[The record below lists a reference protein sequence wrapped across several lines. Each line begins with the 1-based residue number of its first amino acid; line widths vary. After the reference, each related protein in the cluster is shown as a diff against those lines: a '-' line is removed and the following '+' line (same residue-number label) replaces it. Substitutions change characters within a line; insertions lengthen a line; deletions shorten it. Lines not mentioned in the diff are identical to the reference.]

1 MRLAPG
7 FLVGG
12 AFLLLSGSAGP
23 CRAETVVRLDG
34 RISTEEGW
42 GRAVWFGDRDGPVRL
57 GAVLSAEALF
67 LSLDVAGDARRD
79 ARVEVRLGSGPA
91 VTVWPRT
98 PAVGGAAG
106 AESAWRDVL
115 EARVP
120 WDLLGTVGPSNLRV
134 RLEMHGRSWRYPR
147 SGAIQVEP
155 AGAPG
160 FRLWGFWSDPEGDVR
175 MPAVPPASTPM
186 ASSTT
191 PSAGG
196 LSEPIASQEAEPS
209 TRPSR
214 WDLVSCQLL
223 GSSRGEVRLKLKF
236 AQPPDGSTAPVVQV
250 YWDTKPGG
258 RGDCLR
264 GVPAGLAGSSSWEV
278 AVDVEGNGA
287 RLYSGGDTR
296 DVPGAAR
303 WNVAGDEME
312 IALPR
317 GTLPVRPRGMLVI
330 VLDAPALARGDP
342 DAVSDILDP
351 AGAIQAELPMPENP
365 PLHGDVSM
373 SRPRGASPATAR
385 LAALPV
391 PK

>member
-12 AFLLLSGSAGP
+12 VFLLLSGSAGP

-42 GRAVWFGDRDGPVRL
+42 GRATWFGDRDGPVRL

-67 LSLDVAGDARRD
+67 LSLDVAGDARRE

-91 VTVWPRT
+91 VTVWPR
-98 PAVGGAAG
+98 PAAVRGAAG

-120 WDLLGTVGPSNLRV
+120 WEMLGSVGPANLSV
-134 RLEMHGRSWRYPR
+134 RLEMRGRSWLYPR
-147 SGAIQVEP
+147 SGTIQVEP

-160 FRLWGFWSDPEGDVR
+160 FHLWGFWSDPEGDVR
-175 MPAVPPASTPM
+175 MPAPPPASTPI
-186 ASSTT
+186 ASPTT
-191 PSAGG
+191 YSAGG
-196 LSEPIASQEAEPS
+196 PAESAAPQEMEPS

-214 WDLVSCQLL
+214 WDLVSCRLL
-223 GSSRGEVRLKLKF
+223 GSSRGEARLGLKF
-236 AQPPDGSTAPVVQV
+236 AQPPEGSTAPVVQA

-264 GVPAGLAGSSSWEV
+264 GVPAGLAGPSSWEA
-278 AVDVEGNGA
+278 AVDAEGNGA
-287 RLYSGGDTR
+287 KLYIGADTR
-296 DVPGAAR
+296 YLPGAVR
-303 WNVAGDEME
+303 WNAAGDEME

-317 GTLPVRPRGMLVI
+317 GSLPVRPRGMLVI

-351 AGAIQAELPMPENP
+351 AGTIQAELPLPENP
-365 PLHGDVSM
+365 PLHGDASS
-373 SRPRGASPATAR
+373 SRAR

>member
-7 FLVGG
+7 FFTGG
-12 AFLLLSGSAGP
+12 VSLILAFVVPVSGAPGI
-23 CRAETVVRLDG
+23 RLDG
-34 RISTEEGW
+34 RISAEEGW

-67 LSLDVAGDARRD
+67 ISLDIAGDGRRD
-79 ARVEVRLGSGPA
+79 ARVEVRLGSGPV
-91 VTVWPRT
+91 VTVWPR
-98 PAVGGAAG
+98 PVAG

-120 WDLLGTVGPSNLRV
+120 WEILGADGPADLRV
-134 RLEMHGRSWRYPR
+134 RLEMRGRLWTYPR
-147 SGAIQVEP
+147 AGGIP
-155 AGAPG
+155 IDPPGAPG
-160 FRLWGFWSDPEGDVR
+160 FRLWGSWSDPEGDVR
-175 MPAVPPASTPM
+175 MPEPPHTSTPM
-186 ASSTT
+186 AQPTT

-196 LSEPIASQEAEPS
+196 PSAQAELPEH
-209 TRPSR
+209 PSR
-214 WDLVSCQLL
+214 WDLLSCQLL

-236 AQPPDGSTAPVVQV
+236 APPTSLLEGSTAPVVQA

-264 GVPAGLAGSSSWEV
+264 GVPAGLTGSSSWEV
-278 AVDVEGNGA
+278 AVDAEGSRAALHTAAG
-287 RLYSGGDTR
+287 TR
-296 DVPGAAR
+296 DLAEAVR
-303 WNVAGDEME
+303 WNAAGDEME

-330 VLDAPALARGDP
+330 ILDADALAHGDP
-342 DAVSDILDP
+342 DAVSDVLDP
-351 AGAIQAELPMPENP
+351 AGTIQAELPA
-365 PLHGDVSM
+365 DS
-373 SRPRGASPATAR
+373 ASPRPR